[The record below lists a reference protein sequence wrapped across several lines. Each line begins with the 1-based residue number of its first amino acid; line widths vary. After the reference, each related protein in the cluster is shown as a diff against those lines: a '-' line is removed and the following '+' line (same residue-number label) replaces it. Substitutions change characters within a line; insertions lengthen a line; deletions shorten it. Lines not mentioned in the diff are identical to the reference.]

1 MVILFCHDY
10 SSCTLSARL
19 VIDTCVLCRM
29 TEALPVAITSL
40 LPLIL
45 FPFFQI
51 LDADQTAEE
60 YFNDTTY
67 VFIGSTLVAFAMEK
81 VSCSCVTLI

>member
-1 MVILFCHDY
+1 MF
-10 SSCTLSARL
+10 
-19 VIDTCVLCRM
+19 CRM

-51 LDADQTAEE
+51 LNADETAEE

-81 VSCSCVTLI
+81 VTAVHMSVNDISEYFKYLSFRGERRI